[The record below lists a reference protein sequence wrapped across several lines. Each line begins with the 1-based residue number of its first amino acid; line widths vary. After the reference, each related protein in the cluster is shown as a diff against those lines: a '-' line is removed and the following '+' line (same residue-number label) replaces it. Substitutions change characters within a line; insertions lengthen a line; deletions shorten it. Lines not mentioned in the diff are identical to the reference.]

1 MNIFLMADIH
11 GSIKPI
17 RDFYNKIK
25 DTGELSN
32 NREEN
37 VIIICGDAGFNYF
50 FNHRDEQVKTE
61 LSKYPFT
68 FFVVRGNH
76 EERPSMCWG
85 KNPEGWCSEINFGN
99 VTYVEKNYPYIK
111 YAWDSPAIYEI
122 NGYKTFVL
130 PGAYSVDKYTRIQN
144 GWSWFKGEQ
153 LTEQEKE
160 WGKSIMDM
168 HDNQCDLVL
177 SHTCP
182 IIYEPTDLFLPQVDQ
197 SLVDKSM
204 ERYLGEIEYNL
215 DYRAWVWGHYHEL
228 RDYPSPDGRRRLMIM
243 HRPVRLEDVMN
254 VNEPIKTI

>member
-11 GSIKPI
+11 GSAKPI
-17 RDFYNKIK
+17 RDFYNRIK

-37 VIIICGDAGFNYF
+37 VIIICGDAGLNYF

-68 FFVVRGNH
+68 FFIVRGNH
-76 EERPSMCWG
+76 EERPSICAEQNKDEWHT
-85 KNPEGWCSEINFGN
+85 EQFFDSS
-99 VTYVEKNYPYIK
+99 VLVENTYPYIK
-111 YAWDSPAIYEI
+111 YAADGGAVYNI
-122 NGYKTFVL
+122 NGYKTIVI
-130 PGAYSVDKYTRIQN
+130 PGGYSVDKYYRLQN
-144 GWSWFKGEQ
+144 GWSWFEKEQ
-153 LTEQEKE
+153 LSNSEKE
-160 WGKSIMDM
+160 WLNFLIDLEEWK
-168 HDNQCDLVL
+168 CDLVL